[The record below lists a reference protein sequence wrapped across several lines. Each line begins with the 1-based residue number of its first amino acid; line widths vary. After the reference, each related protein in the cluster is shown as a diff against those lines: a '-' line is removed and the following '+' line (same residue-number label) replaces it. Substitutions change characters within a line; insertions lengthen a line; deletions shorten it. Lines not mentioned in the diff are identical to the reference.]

1 MLRPGGGLALVWN
14 RGDESTGWVTELDA
28 VVRSVRPPGTPTFRE
43 GEWRS
48 AFETST
54 LFTPLEE
61 RDFPL
66 EVTADA
72 ASLRD
77 RVASVSFV
85 AALPAPEKADLLA
98 RIDQITARLPER
110 FPYPYRTY
118 VYVCSRTP

>member
-1 MLRPGGGLALVWN
+1 M
-14 RGDESTGWVTELDA
+14 GDGLDA
-28 VVRSVRPPGTPTFRE
+28 VVRSVRPPGTPTFRQ
-43 GEWRS
+43 GEWRG
-48 AFETST
+48 AFEATT

-118 VYVCSRTP
+118 VYVCARTP